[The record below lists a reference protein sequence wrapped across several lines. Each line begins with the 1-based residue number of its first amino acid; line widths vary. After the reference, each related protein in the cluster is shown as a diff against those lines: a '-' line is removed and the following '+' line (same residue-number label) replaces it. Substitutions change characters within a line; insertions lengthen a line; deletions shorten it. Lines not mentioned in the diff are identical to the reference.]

1 MTDTPAEAPFVPYEG
16 AVPPPPP
23 PADQVPV
30 GLGPV
35 ERLDRALVGLG
46 VALLSATVVMSTVYA
61 RADGDLDGSNFVLGV
76 AGALGLLG
84 IALGAR
90 RLVRDEAR
98 ASELMAWPGAFGAV
112 AAGLMVGVL
121 MDDHA
126 LTGYV
131 AGGLVVALSAAGYY
145 VLVRRGAF
153 VVSTILGLL
162 VVYTSV
168 VDDLF
173 DVTDFFE
180 ESDNPG
186 IIVGAVVLVFAGLV
200 TAAGWVLPETRVLSA
215 VVVGVIAVV
224 SNAGLLVGLA
234 LVASFT
240 RAFGGG
246 FTEFDSGSDSGV
258 GSNGFDSEMTI
269 VMDEPSTPYDNDAWA
284 VLVFSLLLV
293 ALWAYLTYA
302 TGHVG
307 FPLLMAAMC
316 ASVIPLVTTVIAV
329 EHPTWW
335 EVVVGLLGGAVLVVA
350 VFRARAPR
358 PPA

>member
-1 MTDTPAEAPFVPYEG
+1 MTDTPAETPFVPYEG

-23 PADQVPV
+23 PADPATEAI
-30 GLGPV
+30 GPV

-61 RADGDLDGSNFVLGV
+61 RADGDLDGSNYVLGV

-90 RLVRDEAR
+90 VLVRDEPR

-121 MDDHA
+121 LDDHA

-131 AGGLVVALSAAGYY
+131 AGGLVVAVSAAGYY
-145 VLVRRGAF
+145 LLVRRGAF

-162 VVYTSV
+162 VVYTSI

-173 DVTDFFE
+173 EVTDIE
-180 ESDNPG
+180 GGDNPG
-186 IIVGAVVLVFAGLV
+186 IIVGAAVLVFALLV
-200 TAAGWVLPETRVLSA
+200 TAAGWVLPETRELSA

-224 SNAGLLVGLA
+224 SNAGVMVGLTV
-234 LVASFT
+234 VASFT

-246 FTEFDSGSDSGV
+246 FAELDSGSASGL
-258 GSNGFDSEMTI
+258 GSSAFDSDVTF
-269 VMDEPSTPYDNDAWA
+269 VTDEPSTPFNNDAWL

-293 ALWAYLTYA
+293 AVWAYLTYV

-316 ASVIPLVTTVIAV
+316 ASVIPLVTAVLAV

-335 EVVVGLLGGAVLVVA
+335 EVVVGLLGGAVLVLGVL
-350 VFRARAPR
+350 RARAPR